1 MKGLQR
7 LSLLPVGAEE
17 GKTHEHTHYI
27 YIHFTLSNCKRD
39 AVNQIQFSSG

>member
-17 GKTHEHTHYI
+17 GKTHEHTLYYI
-27 YIHFTLSNCKRD
+27 YILHC
-39 AVNQIQFSSG
+39 QIAKETQ